1 MNVRTAIRTA
11 ATRLCDA
18 GITEYENDAWLL
30 FSELTGMS
38 RSDYLIGSNEEL
50 DLDTI
55 AKYNAMIDRR
65 AQREPLQYI
74 TGKAY
79 FMGFEF
85 VVNNSVLIPRFDT
98 EVLVEEVLKAA
109 TSTTKLLDMCTGS
122 GCIGL
127 SVAAI
132 KHCDVDLA
140 DISPAALKVAEDNRK
155 RLGLNNIKIID
166 SDMFSNIDETYDII
180 VSNPPYIPT
189 GDIDSL
195 EPEVRNSEPV
205 SALDGSKDGLKFYR
219 ILANKGAKYLKC
231 GGSIFLEIGYNQAED
246 VKSLLENNKFADVR
260 VIKDLAGLD
269 RVVCGRR
276 M

>member
-1 MNVRTAIRTA
+1 MTRKNALNVCNSFLKELSQID
-11 ATRLCDA
+11 C
-18 GITEYENDAWLL
+18 GIFMESQNKTYFGEFE
-30 FSELTGMS
+30 
-38 RSDYLIGSNEEL
+38 
-50 DLDTI
+50 
-55 AKYNAMIDRR
+55 K
-65 AQREPLQYI
+65 I
-74 TGKAY
+74 T
-79 FMGFEF
+79 F
-85 VVNNSVLIPRFDT
+85 FDG
-98 EVLVEEVLKAA
+98 
-109 TSTTKLLDMCTGS
+109 DG
-122 GCIGL
+122 
-127 SVAAI
+127 AI